1 MTSPA
6 SSLPSVPTRSLA
18 GRTAVVT
25 GSTSGIGLG
34 IARALAGAGASV
46 VLNGFGSAADIERL
60 CADLETETGVTV
72 GYSGADMR
80 KPDEIATMIAE
91 TESRIAPVDILVNNA
106 GIQHVSPVESFPQE
120 KWDDIIAIN
129 LSAVFHAT
137 RAVLGGMKERG
148 WGRIINTGSAHALVA
163 SPFKSAYVAAKHG
176 VMGLTKV
183 VALEAANS
191 RLSAQIA
198 RIGEQVSRQG
208 EQLQRAEEAAPP
220 PPLPPP
226 VPVAPAPARPV
237 SAAGGRFGE
246 QTGHINEQITRSR
259 EQLSRIAEQLLR
271 LEKAQAELREEV
283 VQQGED
289 QQQLLE
295 GLQNRVAEVPVQVQR
310 RFEAVLGIDGEETER
325 EEAAAKSET
334 GAVQEEIRQLGK
346 HMSELVA
353 QLGKLAVPA
362 AEPAKAEA
370 KAKPKAEAKP
380 AVRRFAAR

>member
-183 VALEAANS
+183 VALEAAESGVTCNS
-191 RLSAQIA
+191 ICPGYVWTPLVEKQIA
-198 RIGEQVSRQG
+198 DQCKVHGKSRD
-208 EQLQRAEEAAPP
+208 EVIRDILLAPQP
-220 PPLPPP
+220 T
-226 VPVAPAPARPV
+226 R
-237 SAAGGRFGE
+237 RFV
-246 QTGHINEQITRSR
+246 TV
-259 EQLSRIAEQLLR
+259 
-271 LEKAQAELREEV
+271 EEV
-283 VQQGED
+283 GAIAVF
-289 QQQLLE
+289 LASE
-295 GLQNRVAEVPVQVQR
+295 GARSITGTAISV
-310 RFEAVLGIDGEETER
+310 DG
-325 EEAAAKSET
+325 
-334 GAVQEEIRQLGK
+334 GWI
-346 HMSELVA
+346 
-353 QLGKLAVPA
+353 
-362 AEPAKAEA
+362 
-370 KAKPKAEAKP
+370 
-380 AVRRFAAR
+380 AR